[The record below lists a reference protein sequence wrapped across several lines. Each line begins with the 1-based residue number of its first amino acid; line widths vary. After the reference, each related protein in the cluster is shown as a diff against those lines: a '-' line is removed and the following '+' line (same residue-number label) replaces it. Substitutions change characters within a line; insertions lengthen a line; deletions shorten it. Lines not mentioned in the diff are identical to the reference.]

1 MKDASHFVR
10 KSVYEALNGNVTL
23 NSANVPVYNV
33 VPSSAT
39 SPYILITSLQN
50 NIVQNI
56 KDTFLM
62 QVQTQ
67 IDVVT
72 SFDTNTGGQLNAN
85 LIMNQ
90 ITNLLVSR
98 NSFFDLSSNNFK
110 CVSSQN
116 DGIAYV
122 TDDTATETIFRAILT
137 LTNDVEQ
144 L

>member
-23 NSANVPVYNV
+23 DSANVPVYNV

-122 TDDTATETIFRAILT
+122 TDDTDTETIFRAILT